1 MAPTKAQTVTPRP
14 KSQKQLVRAQER
26 ERARVEKRLYETV
39 RDTMDGVV
47 YNVENDLQTDHATYV
62 ADTLEWCQ
70 REQIP
75 ASLLLERLQREV
87 EVQARALADVRQI
100 TEALQRSVMDGS
112 TLDPE
117 AARP

>member
-1 MAPTKAQTVTPRP
+1 MTYAQYRWSTWGPSEAPAP
-14 KSQKQLVRAQER
+14 
-26 ERARVEKRLYETV
+26 
-39 RDTMDGVV
+39 
-47 YNVENDLQTDHATYV
+47 YV

-70 REQIP
+70 QEKIP

-100 TEALQRSVMDGS
+100 TEVLQRSVMDGGA
-112 TLDPE
+112 LHPE